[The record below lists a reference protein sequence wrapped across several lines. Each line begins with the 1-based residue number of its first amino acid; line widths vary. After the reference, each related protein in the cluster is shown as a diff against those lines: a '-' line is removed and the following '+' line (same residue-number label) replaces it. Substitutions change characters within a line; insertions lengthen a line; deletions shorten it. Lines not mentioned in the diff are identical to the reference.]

1 MPRIQDLNPFAEKEA
16 PLPGKRVAV
25 MASESRIG
33 ADMAVADRPV
43 SIPPPSPNESWTQP
57 GGVASNAPG
66 HLALGASLRVA
77 WTADAGTG
85 SSSSG
90 RLSASPIAV
99 DGRIYTLDAA
109 ARVTAFSSGGSTVW
123 RVSLVPESER
133 AKKGFGGGLAYEGGR
148 LFVATGFGVVTALDP
163 ASGKKVWERN
173 LGTPVRS
180 SPTAA
185 GGRVLVMTTDGR
197 LFTLSAA
204 DGSEVWSFRGLPEKA
219 SIISNASPA
228 VDGEIAIVPYAT
240 GDVVALN
247 LNSGQSV
254 WTESLTTT
262 RMISNLTAMSDAARP
277 AISGGTVFAISHGG
291 QMIATSLKSG
301 ERLWQANLP
310 GMQMPWVAGEAVFVA
325 DTTGLLTAL
334 NRRDGSVMW
343 ATKLPGGKLWSGPV
357 LAGGKLW
364 LASDT
369 GKLVGVEATLGK
381 VETQQDLGGPVYIA
395 PIVVGGRMYV
405 LNDKAR
411 LIALN

>member
-1 MPRIQDLNPFAEKEA
+1 
-16 PLPGKRVAV
+16 
-25 MASESRIG
+25 
-33 ADMAVADRPV
+33 
-43 SIPPPSPNESWTQP
+43 
-57 GGVASNAPG
+57 
-66 HLALGASLRVA
+66 
-77 WTADAGTG
+77 
-85 SSSSG
+85 
-90 RLSASPIAV
+90 
-99 DGRIYTLDAA
+99 
-109 ARVTAFSSGGSTVW
+109 
-123 RVSLVPESER
+123 
-133 AKKGFGGGLAYEGGR
+133 
-148 LFVATGFGVVTALDP
+148 
-163 ASGKKVWERN
+163 
-173 LGTPVRS
+173 
-180 SPTAA
+180 
-185 GGRVLVMTTDGR
+185 
-197 LFTLSAA
+197 
-204 DGSEVWSFRGLPEKA
+204 
-219 SIISNASPA
+219 
-228 VDGEIAIVPYAT
+228 
-240 GDVVALN
+240 
-247 LNSGQSV
+247 V

-369 GKLVGVEATLGK
+369 GKLVGVEAALGK

-395 PIVVGGRMYV
+395 PIVVAGRMYV